1 MKDSLKLSQEPQ
13 GCIYSRTQLSV
24 CVVESARFWHVLR
37 VVASLVRACVCFPAA
52 AGGLVPFNPSVSFIC
67 PLPYRKPQR
76 SGSAVDGLFGVNR
89 DLWESQRVKGGN
101 SHALDPAAHPMSP
114 QCMQRN
120 RGKKGGGD
128 TLVFD
133 TSVNKEWRLLK
144 TTEH

>member
-1 MKDSLKLSQEPQ
+1 MKDSLKLGQEPQ
-13 GCIYSRTQLSV
+13 GCIYSRTQMYVWWNQRVSGMFWGLWPLSCERV
-24 CVVESARFWHVLR
+24 CVFQQQQAVSYPLTPPCPSSARCHTGSR
-37 VVASLVRACVCFPAA
+37 SARE
-52 AGGLVPFNPSVSFIC
+52 VPSTDCLELIGTC
-67 PLPYRKPQR
+67 EK
-76 SGSAVDGLFGVNR
+76 
-89 DLWESQRVKGGN
+89 SQRVKGGN

-133 TSVNKEWRLLK
+133 TSVNKERRLLK